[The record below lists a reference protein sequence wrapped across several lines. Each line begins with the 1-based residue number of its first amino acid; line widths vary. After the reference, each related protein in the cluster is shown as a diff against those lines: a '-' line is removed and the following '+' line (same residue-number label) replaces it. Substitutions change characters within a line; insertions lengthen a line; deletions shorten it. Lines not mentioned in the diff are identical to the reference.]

1 MGIGSCSSMQAG
13 RPNFRFQATAG
24 ESPSAMNPSVAMP
37 AAPEPARST
46 QDGNRTRGLTRGVTY
61 L

>member
-37 AAPEPARST
+37 AAPEPARPAD
-46 QDGNRTRGLTRGVTY
+46 QARRG
-61 L
+61 

>member
-37 AAPEPARST
+37 AAPEPAR
-46 QDGNRTRGLTRGVTY
+46 
-61 L
+61 